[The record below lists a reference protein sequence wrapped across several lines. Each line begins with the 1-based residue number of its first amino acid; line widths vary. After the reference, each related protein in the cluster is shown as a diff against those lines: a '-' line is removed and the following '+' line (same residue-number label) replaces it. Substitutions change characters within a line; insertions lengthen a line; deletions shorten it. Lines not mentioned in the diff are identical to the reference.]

1 MNTTDGCK
9 LQSCITVKDALC
21 LKNSKGM
28 KFRYAGFWWMGLCL
42 SLRRNWDT
50 CRVFHSVVW
59 DCLQVV
65 QSLRSVHSVLGR
77 GIWAHY
83 LLTDLPA
90 LLSFPRADPKHRF
103 EMVLKSDG
111 YKECCMDFLWPHI
124 SSYIP
129 KESHNFRLCRSVL
142 KLILTNSCKV
152 VKRRGFIYTH
162 LNEAAVCWTYDL
174 NQFPTPARPKNCTS

>member
-1 MNTTDGCK
+1 MVVNCAVMHHCK
-9 LQSCITVKDALC
+9 RCFVFEEQQGDIR
-21 LKNSKGM
+21 M

-50 CRVFHSVVW
+50 RRVFHSVVW

-90 LLSFPRADPKHRF
+90 LLSFPRADLKHRF

-124 SSYIP
+124 SSYPP
-129 KESHNFRLCRSVL
+129 KQSHNFRLCRSVL
-142 KLILTNSCKV
+142 KLTLSNSCKV
-152 VKRRGFIYTH
+152 VERRGFIYTH
-162 LNEAAVCWTYDL
+162 LNETAVCWTYDL